1 MRIIFI
7 TVSFIPAL
15 ALACGVADAR
25 EPRGPVEPLY
35 VESVYPV
42 WPVRPVWPARD
53 GNVIFVQEE
62 GFEDLSSEE
71 QQRIIENYRKY
82 KKLPPDKREK
92 MKSRYKKWKK
102 MPPDEKKK
110 LKKNYYKKYKK

>member
-7 TVSFIPAL
+7 TASFIPAL

-35 VESVYPV
+35 VESVYS
-42 WPVRPVWPARD
+42 VRAARD